1 MVLLSSSL
9 VHGTAG
15 VALLALAASIAT
27 AARAAGG
34 LRRVVVGTGVT
45 AAVLSLTQVGL
56 AVLAVTGADRSTP
69 ETSKALFDA
78 INLVDVVKI
87 ACLAAFVAVAT
98 TATAR
103 AGLAPLWL
111 RIVASAVVPLLPGR
125 QRRLPARRIN
135 ADERAGR
142 LLGGSAHL
150 GRWDG
155 RPRRPALR

>member
-45 AAVLSLTQVGL
+45 AAALSLTQVGL
-56 AVLAVTGADRSTP
+56 AVLAVTGADRSTA

-87 ACLAAFVAVAT
+87 ACLAAFVGVAT

-111 RIVASAVVPLLPGR
+111 RIVASAVVPLLLVGS
-125 QRRLPARRIN
+125 A
-135 ADERAGR
+135 AF
-142 LLGGSAHL
+142 LLGGSALMSVLAVSLVGLLSWAGGTAVHV
-150 GRWDG
+150 G
-155 RPRRPALR
+155 LRAR